1 MTDDLKAEYDE
12 YRAKREAAR
21 AEWLEWVRCSG
32 QSNILLSGT
41 GLNTVF
47 GFLNHAANS
56 DLHEKM
62 WEEVERLEAYTTTLL
77 GHIGD
82 IGKVMDL
89 QNAGFER
96 LREENERLICENIK
110 LTCPPLRPSR
120 EAVGGDRAA
129 PEGGD
134 VT

>member
-47 GFLNHAANS
+47 AFLNHAANS
-56 DLHEKM
+56 DLHEKL
-62 WEEVERLEAYTTTLL
+62 WAE
-77 GHIGD
+77 I
-82 IGKVMDL
+82 
-89 QNAGFER
+89 ER
-96 LREENERLICENIK
+96 LRAALEVIVGRIGGGNRG
-110 LTCPPLRPSR
+110 
-120 EAVGGDRAA
+120 AVV
-129 PEGGD
+129 
-134 VT
+134 VTTEMLAKIAQQGLDGY